1 MVSQIGRGVPDAEI
15 SGIGGVVSSRE
26 AIEFILMGSSTV
38 QVCTG
43 VMLQGYEMVEEMC
56 EGLSN
61 FMDKHG
67 FKTVRE
73 FVGHSL
79 QYLTT
84 HHDLAEKRL
93 AKKTDALS
101 VNRDNNWTGDIKKET
116 DELVS
121 K

>member
-1 MVSQIGRGVPDAEI
+1 
-15 SGIGGVVSSRE
+15 
-26 AIEFILMGSSTV
+26 
-38 QVCTG
+38 
-43 VMLQGYEMVEEMC
+43 MLQGYEMVEEMC
-56 EGLSN
+56 QGLSN

-73 FVGHSL
+73 FVGRSL

-93 AKKTDALS
+93 AKKAGSLRS
-101 VNRDNNWTGDIKKET
+101 NRDNNWTGNIKKET

>member
-1 MVSQIGRGVPDAEI
+1 
-15 SGIGGVVSSRE
+15 
-26 AIEFILMGSSTV
+26 
-38 QVCTG
+38 
-43 VMLQGYEMVEEMC
+43 MLQGYEMVEEMC

-61 FMDKHG
+61 FMEKHG
-67 FKTVRE
+67 FKTVRD

-79 QYLTT
+79 KYLTT
-84 HHDLAEKRL
+84 HHDLADKRL
-93 AKKTDALS
+93 AKKAGALG